1 MLRALDVIFQIAG
14 PELDSPP
21 NLQDIYG
28 KVECGQL
35 PEVKSTFKAFLSA
48 LYHLSSSEVLLTSNG
63 DFLQVFYG
71 TLLLFLIR
79 TSLRAI
85 LHYPID
91 GHYAY
96 GEQSTQ
102 DVLIGMGS
110 ASLLYQ
116 PLLSVLETT
125 KMTFGGY
132 LQRLDTDPALKK
144 SAHLRQHYEI
154 AASLMSVPDPLE
166 TSIAEHVFFF
176 FEQFYVSHGGHC
188 YGRQS

>member
-14 PELDSPP
+14 PELDSP

-28 KVECGQL
+28 KVECGHL
-35 PEVKSTFKAFLSA
+35 PEVKSTFKAFLSV
-48 LYHLSSSEVLLTSNG
+48 LYHLSSLEVLLTSSG

-96 GEQSTQ
+96 GEQSTH

-132 LQRLDTDPALKK
+132 LQGLNTDPALKK
-144 SAHLRQHYEI
+144 SAHLRQHYES

-166 TSIAEHVFFF
+166 TSIAEHVFLF

>member
-1 MLRALDVIFQIAG
+1 MQHEAISQGLKCLSSSLQMLRALDVIFQIAR

-48 LYHLSSSEVLLTSNG
+48 LYHLSSSEALLTSSG

-125 KMTFGGY
+125 K
-132 LQRLDTDPALKK
+132 
-144 SAHLRQHYEI
+144 
-154 AASLMSVPDPLE
+154 
-166 TSIAEHVFFF
+166 
-176 FEQFYVSHGGHC
+176 
-188 YGRQS
+188 